1 MRWGLEPGSVRRY
14 GLILAVLFLVACAVY
29 MVVVHQLDIET
40 EVIRDRFW
48 KNVEPLFNGEVPIM
62 EYPPFALVFMAIPR
76 FFADTPWGYN
86 TAYVGEV
93 FVFLVIGL
101 YLVHRLAVRFGYDS
115 RRAMLV
121 YTVLMLLM
129 LEFVVDRYDI
139 FPAVLTLASVC
150 LFAERRHGWAFM
162 LLAVGTLTKLYPAI
176 LFPLFILYLAYGRRW
191 GEAARGALSFII
203 TGVVIVG
210 VVWLIQ
216 PEMITN
222 FISYHSDRPLQLES
236 VAASIIYLFSMAGLT
251 DVQIQL
257 FADNGFGSD
266 NLIGPVPDAVAGILM
281 PLTIISIV
289 AVYALYMYRRR
300 GSDDSG
306 MGMLALA
313 CLAVVMLFM
322 VVNKVFSSQYLIW
335 MVPMVVFVLATCGDR
350 AFGRRLVIASVIVM
364 VLTQADFAYNVGY
377 LGGQA
382 DDLGMVILLVRNIVA
397 VYIAWMAV
405 AGLAGAWPS
414 KRVGELTGR
423 IRSGISRGSGGPAR
437 LC

>member
-1 MRWGLEPGSVRRY
+1 MRWGLEPGSVRRF

-86 TAYVGEV
+86 TAYVAEV
-93 FVFLVIGL
+93 YVFMVIGL
-101 YLVHRLAVRFGYDS
+101 YLTHRLAERFGYS
-115 RRAMLV
+115 SKKAMLA
-121 YTVLMLLM
+121 YAVLMLLM
-129 LEFVVDRYDI
+129 LEFVLDRYDI
-139 FPAVLTLASVC
+139 FPAILTLLSFYLLAT
-150 LFAERRHGWAFM
+150 RRCAWAFM

-176 LFPLFILYLAYGRRW
+176 LFPLFVLYLAYGRRW
-191 GEAARGALSFII
+191 REMVEGIVAFVVTGA
-203 TGVVIVG
+203 VIVG

-236 VAASIIYLFSMAGLT
+236 VAASIIYLFSMFGLV

-266 NLIGPVPDAVAGILM
+266 NLVGPFPDAVAGVLM
-281 PLTIISIV
+281 PLTILAIV
-289 AVYALYMYRRR
+289 IVYLVYIVRRR
-300 GSDDSG
+300 SVGDDDMRLLG
-306 MGMLALA
+306 LAILA
-313 CLAVVMLFM
+313 SIMLFM
-322 VVNKVFSSQYLIW
+322 VVNKVFSSQYIIW
-335 MVPMVVFVLATCGDR
+335 MIPPAVFLMMVGNDDGFR
-350 AFGRRLVIASVIVM
+350 RRLFWSTVAMIL
-364 VLTQADFAYNVGY
+364 LTQVDFAYNVGY

-382 DDLGMVILLVRNIVA
+382 DDLGMMVLLVRNIVA
-397 VYIAWMAV
+397 VYITWLAV
-405 AGLAGAWPS
+405 RGLAGIDPF
-414 KRVGELTGR
+414 
-423 IRSGISRGSGGPAR
+423 SRFASPMSR
-437 LC
+437 LRTASRDE